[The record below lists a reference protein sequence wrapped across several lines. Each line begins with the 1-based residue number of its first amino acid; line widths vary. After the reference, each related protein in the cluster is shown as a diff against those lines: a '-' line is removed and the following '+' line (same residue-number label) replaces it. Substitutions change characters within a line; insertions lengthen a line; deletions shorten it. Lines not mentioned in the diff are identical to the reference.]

1 MSDRPLPPTPHAFE
15 RAERFAASDGVALS
29 FRSWGDAALP
39 VAILL
44 HGGGANASWWWP
56 MLATLCPSHRLV
68 ALDFRGHGDSDH
80 PEELRVGAFHGD
92 VESLV
97 HHLGVARY
105 ALIGHSLGAHV
116 ALDHAARHPE
126 VRAVVAI
133 EPARGAQK
141 SDRRRA
147 RMALAARRTYRTREE
162 AISRYRFLPEAKLAD
177 ETLRQHIALRSI
189 QREPDGR
196 YGYKFDPRWFRLPAA
211 EPAPKQDIRCPALI
225 VRGGESGLLTAEGAR
240 ALLLEL
246 PDGRLLEV
254 PGAGHNVHLEQ
265 PEAVAAAILEHL
277 ASSPVPGA

>member
-1 MSDRPLPPTPHAFE
+1 MSERPQPPTRHPLE
-15 RAERFAASDGVALS
+15 RAERFSASDGVALS
-29 FRSWGDAALP
+29 FRSWGDEALP

-56 MLATLCPSHRLV
+56 MLASLCPRHRLV

-80 PEELRVGAFHGD
+80 PDELRVGAFHAD
-92 VESLV
+92 VEALV
-97 HHLGVARY
+97 RHLGVARY
-105 ALIGHSLGAHV
+105 ALVGHSLGAHV
-116 ALDHAARHPE
+116 AMDHAARHPE

-133 EPARGAQK
+133 EPARGGQK

-162 AISRYRFLPEAKLAD
+162 AIDRYRFLPEAKLAD
-177 ETLRQHIALRSI
+177 ESLRRRIALRSI
-189 QREPDGR
+189 RRERDGR

-211 EPAPKQDIRCPALI
+211 EPAPKRDIRCPVLV

-246 PDGRLLEV
+246 AFGRLLEI
-254 PGAGHNVHLEQ
+254 PGAGHNVHLER

-277 ASSPVPGA
+277 APGRDPHA